1 MTKDSS
7 TDRVIRQNK
16 LIIKEEKFAA
26 SRPWGKKGSGKFH
39 IKRRQWPRMQLKELI
54 QSYK

>member
-54 QSYK
+54 QNYK